1 MGGDLRA
8 AQGCCK
14 RKSNQHAIAA
24 LRAACYNRAH
34 CVSAFWRAACVLGL
48 KNRRSHLSIALW
60 LLLGLLLLAF
70 LYWLIVV
77 GEGTYLGRA
86 AVRLIYQLGAG
97 VYDQARANVTAS
109 DEAVLLP
116 LLRAAL
122 VGTPGPRVLDVAT
135 GTARVPLLL
144 VAQPWFD
151 GAVDGLDL
159 TPAMLARAQAKIDAV
174 GLAARVAL
182 RQGDAGNLPWSDARF
197 DLVISL
203 EALEFF
209 PRPRR
214 ALAEMSRVLRPG
226 GVLIVS
232 KYPDQWA
239 RVLPFK
245 GVTRRSMTRLLER
258 LGLAEIAIRAWQ
270 PGHYELVTARKVKSN
285 E

>member
-1 MGGDLRA
+1 
-8 AQGCCK
+8 
-14 RKSNQHAIAA
+14 
-24 LRAACYNRAH
+24 
-34 CVSAFWRAACVLGL
+34 VLGL
-48 KNRRSHLSIALW
+48 ENRRRPLSIALW
-60 LLLGLLLLAF
+60 LFLVLLLLVF

-97 VYDQARANVTAS
+97 VYDQARANVTVS

-116 LLRAAL
+116 LLHAAL
-122 VGTPGPRVLDVAT
+122 AGMPEPRVLDVAT

-144 VAQPWFD
+144 ASQPWFD
-151 GAVDGLDL
+151 GVIDGLDL
-159 TPAMLARAQAKIDAV
+159 TPAMLVRAQAKIDAA
-174 GLAARVAL
+174 GLATRVAL
-182 RQGDAGNLPWSDARF
+182 HEGDAGSLPWPDASF

-226 GVLIVS
+226 GALIVS

-239 RVLPFK
+239 RTLPLK
-245 GVTRRSMTRLLER
+245 GITRSGMTRLLQR
-258 LGLAEIAIRAWQ
+258 LGLVEIAIREWQ
-270 PGHYELVTARKVKSN
+270 LGHYELVTARKVQSS
-285 E
+285 ELRVQS

>member
-1 MGGDLRA
+1 M
-8 AQGCCK
+8 
-14 RKSNQHAIAA
+14 
-24 LRAACYNRAH
+24 
-34 CVSAFWRAACVLGL
+34 LGL
-48 KNRRSHLSIALW
+48 ENRRHPLSIALW
-60 LLLGLLLLAF
+60 LLLVLLLLAF

-77 GEGTYLGRA
+77 GEGTYLGRV

-97 VYDQARANVTAS
+97 VYDQTRANVTAS
-109 DEAVLLP
+109 DAAVLLP

-122 VGTPGPRVLDVAT
+122 DGTPGPRVLDVAT

-144 VAQPWFD
+144 AAQDWFD

-159 TPAMLARAQAKIDAV
+159 TPAMLARAQAKIDAA
-174 GLAARVAL
+174 GLAAHVAL
-182 RQGDAGNLPWSDARF
+182 HQGDAGSLPWPDATF

-226 GVLIVS
+226 GALIVS

-239 RVLPFK
+239 RTLPFK
-245 GVTRRSMTRLLER
+245 GLTRSGMTGLLQH
-258 LGLAEIAIRAWQ
+258 LGLAEIAIREWQ
-270 PGHYELVTARKVKSN
+270 LGHYELVTARKFKVTSD